1 MDLSTTSASQ
11 VDTHIHASSCMNQK
25 HLLRFIKRAMKKHLD
40 EIVHVEKGK
49 EQTLKEVFE
58 TMNLTAYDLSVDTLD
73 VHAVRGRPQSLGM
86 SGAFSSALAV
96 GGSLLLRGHPT
107 MAEWWEISS
116 RAVPWWWG
124 WWRSSSPRPSRSGGL
139 VGGLLQCRNTVVGWC
154 EDFCGAVPQWWSGVR
169 SSSAGMVRA
178 IPPWWGGWGSP
189 PGRWELGVS
198 SGPSCSGGWWELS
211 RSVVL
216 KAPRRGLRVVGVG
229 GSRLCP
235 HSRTATLSTALTN
248 STPSTT
254 PLGSPS

>member
-1 MDLSTTSASQ
+1 
-11 VDTHIHASSCMNQK
+11 MNQK

-154 EDFCGAVPQWWSGVR
+154 EVFCGAVPQWWSGVR

-189 PGRWELGVS
+189 PGRWELGS
-198 SGPSCSGGWWELS
+198 PPGRP
-211 RSVVL
+211 
-216 KAPRRGLRVVGVG
+216 AAVG
-229 GSRLCP
+229 GGSCP
-235 HSRTATLSTALTN
+235 AAWC
-248 STPSTT
+248 
-254 PLGSPS
+254 

>member
-1 MDLSTTSASQ
+1 MAWQPPARGAPGGLLDLSTTSASQ

-154 EDFCGAVPQWWSGVR
+154 EVFCGAVPQWWSGVR
-169 SSSAGMVRA
+169 SSSAGPSHRGGVVGGLL
-178 IPPWWGGWGSP
+178 WGGGSWGLLRAVLQ
-189 PGRWELGVS
+189 RW
-198 SGPSCSGGWWELS
+198 
-211 RSVVL
+211 
-216 KAPRRGLRVVGVG
+216 VVGAVPQRG
-229 GSRLCP
+229 
-235 HSRTATLSTALTN
+235 AE
-248 STPSTT
+248 
-254 PLGSPS
+254 SPT